1 MRVKRAFRI
10 WLFTSNHVS
19 LCDFVGSTR
28 LSIPVITMKRMAPD
42 TPTATIHTNRAMF
55 MGFLIHS
62 LALSHR
68 EPQSIFLTKATGVR
82 RRLESIWRVD
92 EGELD
97 CHSSDGDGASS

>member
-1 MRVKRAFRI
+1 
-10 WLFTSNHVS
+10 
-19 LCDFVGSTR
+19 
-28 LSIPVITMKRMAPD
+28 
-42 TPTATIHTNRAMF
+42 

-68 EPQSIFLTKATGVR
+68 EPQSIFLTKATGVKR